1 MEVATQVIDSR
12 LVGAFIKNFYDSE
25 LDKLHIVNTIFVVC
39 KRFWDQQME
48 MTAEMVAIGGAL
60 KT

>member
-39 KRFWDQQME
+39 KRFWD
-48 MTAEMVAIGGAL
+48 
-60 KT
+60 